1 MFQEPKTA
9 RMAVSSCSM
18 GSVGKSRFMRRL
30 KKALYCATSSFKSSA
45 VSSVSCLTPRFSFIW
60 SISRSNFA
68 RSRCSATEENIV
80 MKRR

>member
-30 KKALYCATSSFKSSA
+30 KKALYCLTNVFRSAA
-45 VSSVSCLTPRFSFIW
+45 VSSVSCLTRRFFFIAS
-60 SISRSNFA
+60 SIFSKLA
-68 RSRCSATEENIV
+68 RSICSATEENIM